1 MKMCVFG
8 LNHSNLSCGAL
19 PRAPGWLCRPTK
31 PKPETRNP
39 AAEWAKPETQAG
51 AEKRNPKPKPG
62 RNPVRGRRLRGGGG
76 VARGGHARGTRLQL
90 RVERFEQP
98 AAQPRVLSDER
109 DELGRGA
116 ALRLAVDV
124 EAAPFVTLLDVA
136 AGQVDAE
143 HALLALGGD
152 RVRRDLW

>member
-39 AAEWAKPETQAG
+39 AAEWAKPETQAA

-62 RNPVRGRRLRGGGG
+62 RNPVRGRPLGSLRAAHAQRRARRERGGSHG
-76 VARGGHARGTRLQL
+76 
-90 RVERFEQP
+90 
-98 AAQPRVLSDER
+98 
-109 DELGRGA
+109 
-116 ALRLAVDV
+116 
-124 EAAPFVTLLDVA
+124 
-136 AGQVDAE
+136 
-143 HALLALGGD
+143 
-152 RVRRDLW
+152 

>member
-1 MKMCVFG
+1 MAA
-8 LNHSNLSCGAL
+8 NLVMRTFTCITYDVVQT
-19 PRAPGWLCRPTK
+19 P
-31 PKPETRNP
+31 
-39 AAEWAKPETQAG
+39 
-51 AEKRNPKPKPG
+51 
-62 RNPVRGRRLRGGGG
+62 
-76 VARGGHARGTRLQL
+76 RLQL
-90 RVERFEQP
+90 RVERLEQP

>member
-39 AAEWAKPETQAG
+39 AAEWAKSETQAA

-62 RNPVRGRRLRGGGG
+62 RNPAPGRLFNMGML
-76 VARGGHARGTRLQL
+76 HAR
-90 RVERFEQP
+90 VEQI
-98 AAQPRVLSDER
+98 
-109 DELGRGA
+109 
-116 ALRLAVDV
+116 
-124 EAAPFVTLLDVA
+124 VTL
-136 AGQVDAE
+136 
-143 HALLALGGD
+143 H
-152 RVRRDLW
+152 

>member
-39 AAEWAKPETQAG
+39 AAEWAKPETQAV

-62 RNPVRGRRLRGGGG
+62 RNPGGG
-76 VARGGHARGTRLQL
+76 REHGG
-90 RVERFEQP
+90 
-98 AAQPRVLSDER
+98 D
-109 DELGRGA
+109 
-116 ALRLAVDV
+116 AVDED
-124 EAAPFVTLLDVA
+124 EAGDE
-136 AGQVDAE
+136 E
-143 HALLALGGD
+143 HAGEDADEAGRNLAEAELNRTRPRTAFELVSNSFRTD
-152 RVRRDLW
+152 VCCVVMFLCYDLVISWCLC